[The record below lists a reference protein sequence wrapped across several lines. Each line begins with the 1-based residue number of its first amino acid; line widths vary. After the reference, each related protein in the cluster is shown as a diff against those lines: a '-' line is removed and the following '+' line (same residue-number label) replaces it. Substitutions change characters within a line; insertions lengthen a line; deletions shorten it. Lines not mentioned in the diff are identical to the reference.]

1 MGKYKTENIRLAC
14 ATANEML
21 KLADRLNQFGDADHK
36 AYPLLKQADCTVA
49 WENSA
54 TIYEKAF
61 ELIEEICEE
70 FEQLENEHL

>member
-1 MGKYKTENIRLAC
+1 MAKFKTENIRLAC
-14 ATANEML
+14 EAANEML
-21 KLADRLNQFGDADHK
+21 KLADRLNQFGNADNE

-61 ELIEEICEE
+61 QLIEEICEE
-70 FEQLENEHL
+70 LEK